1 MHLEPPPFVVEVDLR
16 RLETF
21 PDDADT
27 VKALLVRLTGHG
39 TFPNVIVQR
48 KSLGGSD
55 DLARLHDSG
64 ELAKVL
70 ASAGVKT
77 GAA

>member
-16 RLETF
+16 H
-21 PDDADT
+21 DADT

-55 DLARLHDSG
+55 DLARMHDSG
-64 ELAKVL
+64 ELVKVL
-70 ASAGVKT
+70 AAAGVKA